1 MQEEGELVVVV
12 VVDEG
17 LERREEEVDSEVE
30 EVGLPRIE
38 EDHLEE
44 EEEEVEEVEVEEGLE
59 VKETGVSVA
68 EVVEAINNV
77 YLCILLDT
85 CLGNSCIRW
94 NFC

>member
-1 MQEEGELVVVV
+1 VQEEGELVVVV

-44 EEEEVEEVEVEEGLE
+44 VEEEVEEVEEGLE

>member
-1 MQEEGELVVVV
+1 VQEEGEQLVVVV
-12 VVDEG
+12 HEG
-17 LERREEEVDSEVE
+17 LERREEGVDSEVA
-30 EVGLPRIE
+30 EVGLLRI

-44 EEEEVEEVEVEEGLE
+44 EEEVEEVEEGLE

-85 CLGNSCIRW
+85 CLGNGCIRW
-94 NFC
+94 NFY

>member
-1 MQEEGELVVVV
+1 VVVV
-12 VVDEG
+12 HEG
-17 LERREEEVDSEVE
+17 LERREEGVDSEVAE
-30 EVGLPRIE
+30 LGLLRI

-44 EEEEVEEVEVEEGLE
+44 EEEEVEEGLE

-94 NFC
+94 NFY